1 MKYPLSQ
8 KERGYKFEIIARLL
22 LAREVVERSQEPGMC
37 SPLSTWVRELKL
49 AQAQTSS
56 LAMKG
61 WRTGL
66 INTHSPKAEK

>member
-1 MKYPLSQ
+1 MNCSLSQ
-8 KERGYKFEIIARLL
+8 KERGYKVEIIARLL

-37 SPLSTWVRELKL
+37 TPLSPWVGELKL

-61 WRTGL
+61 WRIGL
-66 INTHSPKAEK
+66 ISIHSLKAEK